1 MRRSSLSAFV
11 LLLPGFFALTAARG
25 DDLVPPGAKLELLYT
40 RSAPIKGGLTEGVAA
55 APDGSMYFSEIPFG
69 DDKGMIMRFD
79 PRTKTT
85 TVFAAD
91 SHKSNGLMFDAKGNL
106 IACEGSDGGGRG
118 LARWDVKT
126 GKREVIADRYMGKR
140 FNACNDLCI
149 DEKGRIYFT
158 DPRYLGTEPR
168 ELEFRAVYRLDT
180 DGTVVEI
187 THDVEKP
194 NGIAIS
200 PDQKTLYVA
209 DHNNGTDRIDPS
221 APAPKKGAMKVY
233 AFPLGSD
240 GLVNAPRKTLVDFGE
255 EEGSD
260 GMTVDTEGRIYLAAR
275 TPSHLGILVI
285 DPTGRELALIKT
297 ADPQPGAREPVG
309 NPSNVDFGIGDMKNV
324 LYVTIDKSLYRIKL
338 NATGYHIPW
347 GQ

>member
-1 MRRSSLSAFV
+1 MRPCSLCVMMLPLIGAFV
-11 LLLPGFFALTAARG
+11 SVAARG
-25 DDLVPPGAKLELLYT
+25 DDLVPRDSKLELLYT

-69 DDKGMIMRFD
+69 EDKGMILRLD
-79 PRTKTT
+79 PTTRQT
-85 TVFAAD
+85 TVFARD

-106 IACEGSDGGGRG
+106 IACEGSDGGGRCV
-118 LARWDVKT
+118 ARWNVKT
-126 GKREVIADRYMGKR
+126 GRREVIADTYMGKR

-168 ELEFRAVYRLDT
+168 ELEYRAVYRVDA

-209 DHNNGTDRIDPS
+209 DHNNGTDRIDPT
-221 APAPKKGAMKVY
+221 APPPKKGAMKVY

-240 GLVNAPRKTLVDFGE
+240 GLVSGPRKTLVDFGE

-275 TPSHLGILVI
+275 TPSRPGILVI
-285 DPTGRELALIKT
+285 DPTGREVAFIKT
-297 ADPQPGAREPVG
+297 AEPQTGAREPTG

-324 LYVTIDKSLYRIKL
+324 LYITIDKSVYRIRL
-338 NATGYHIPW
+338 NASGYHIPSAE
-347 GQ
+347 